1 MDIGDLFQIPFSA
14 KALYSKRTRSTMLHL
29 TVHLPEN
36 RLTGNE
42 PLLVAALTDAVV
54 DVYGEWARDLV
65 SVRLTGVPT
74 GRFAQGGRS
83 VDTNASVILG
93 VRAGV
98 FDRPD
103 AAQITAR
110 LGTGLTDAITRVVG
124 DDLRAGTM
132 VELVASPPERTFVG
146 GALTV

>member
-1 MDIGDLFQIPFSA
+1 MP
-14 KALYSKRTRSTMLHL
+14 HL

-36 RLTGNE
+36 RLAGHE
-42 PLLVAALTDAVV
+42 SMLVAALTDTVV
-54 DVYGEWARDLV
+54 DVYGEWARELV
-65 SVRLTGVPT
+65 SVRLAGVPA
-74 GRFAQGGRS
+74 GRFAQGGKA
-83 VDTNASVILG
+83 VDTNASVVLG

-103 AAQITAR
+103 AARITAR
-110 LGTGLTDAITRVVG
+110 LGAALTDAITRVVG

-146 GALTV
+146 GTLAV

>member
-1 MDIGDLFQIPFSA
+1 VP
-14 KALYSKRTRSTMLHL
+14 HL

-42 PLLVAALTDAVV
+42 PELITALTEAII

-65 SVRLTGVPT
+65 SIRLAGVSA
-74 GRFAQGGRS
+74 GRFAQGGKA
-83 VDTNASVILG
+83 VDTNASVTLG

-103 AAQITAR
+103 AAEITTR
-110 LGTGLTDAITRVVG
+110 LGTALTDAITQVLG
-124 DDLRAGTM
+124 EGLRAGTM

-146 GALTV
+146 GSLAV

>member
-1 MDIGDLFQIPFSA
+1 MP
-14 KALYSKRTRSTMLHL
+14 HL

-36 RLTGNE
+36 RLTGKE
-42 PLLVAALTDAVV
+42 PMLVTALTDAIV
-54 DVYGEWARDLV
+54 DVYGAWARDLV
-65 SVRLTGVPT
+65 SIRLAGVPA
-74 GRFAQGGRS
+74 GRFAQGGKA

-110 LGTGLTDAITRVVG
+110 LGTALTEAITRVVG
-124 DDLRAGTM
+124 DDLRTGTM
-132 VELVASPPERTFVG
+132 VELVASPPERTFLG
-146 GALTV
+146 GVLTV

>member
-1 MDIGDLFQIPFSA
+1 MP
-14 KALYSKRTRSTMLHL
+14 HL

-42 PLLVAALTDAVV
+42 PLLVAALTGAIV

-65 SVRLTGVPT
+65 SVRLTGVPA
-74 GRFAQGGRS
+74 GRFAQGGKA

-110 LGTGLTDAITRVVG
+110 LGTALTDAITRVVG

>member
-1 MDIGDLFQIPFSA
+1 MP
-14 KALYSKRTRSTMLHL
+14 HL

-36 RLTGNE
+36 RLVGKE
-42 PLLVAALTDAVV
+42 PLLITALTEAIV

-65 SVRLTGVPT
+65 SVRLAGVPA
-74 GRFAQGGRS
+74 GRFAQGGKA
-83 VDTNASVILG
+83 VDTNASVVLG

-103 AAQITAR
+103 AAEITAH
-110 LGTGLTDAITRVVG
+110 LGAALTDAITRVAG

-132 VELVASPPERTFVG
+132 VELVASRPDRTFVG
-146 GALTV
+146 GALAV

>member
-1 MDIGDLFQIPFSA
+1 MP
-14 KALYSKRTRSTMLHL
+14 HL

-36 RLTGNE
+36 RLAGNE
-42 PLLVAALTDAVV
+42 ARLVTALTDAIV

-65 SVRLTGVPT
+65 SIRLAGVPA
-74 GRFAQGGRS
+74 GRFEQGGKA
-83 VDTNASVILG
+83 VDTNASVVLG

-103 AAQITAR
+103 AAQIAAR
-110 LGTGLTDAITRVVG
+110 LGTALTDAVTRVAG

-146 GALTV
+146 GALAV

>member
-1 MDIGDLFQIPFSA
+1 VP
-14 KALYSKRTRSTMLHL
+14 HL

-42 PLLVAALTDAVV
+42 PELVTALTEAIV

-65 SVRLTGVPT
+65 SIRLAGVSA
-74 GRFAQGGRS
+74 GRFAQGGKA
-83 VDTNASVILG
+83 VDTNASVTLG

-103 AAQITAR
+103 AAEITRR
-110 LGTGLTDAITRVVG
+110 LGAALTDAITHVLG
-124 DDLRAGTM
+124 EGLRAGIM

-146 GALTV
+146 GVLAV

>member
-1 MDIGDLFQIPFSA
+1 MACMGSGDVDRRQPLRRHPAAAAARQVPS
-14 KALYSKRTRSTMLHL
+14 
-29 TVHLPEN
+29 N
-36 RLTGNE
+36 RLTGRE
-42 PLLVAALTDAVV
+42 PMLVAALTDAIV

-65 SVRLTGVPT
+65 SVRLAGVPA
-74 GRFAQGGRS
+74 GRFAQGGKA

-110 LGTGLTDAITRVVG
+110 LGTSLTDAITRV
-124 DDLRAGTM
+124 L
-132 VELVASPPERTFVG
+132 
-146 GALTV
+146 

>member
-1 MDIGDLFQIPFSA
+1 VP
-14 KALYSKRTRSTMLHL
+14 HL

-36 RLTGNE
+36 RLTGEE
-42 PLLVAALTDAVV
+42 PELVTALTEAIV

-65 SVRLTGVPT
+65 SIRLAGVPAD
-74 GRFAQGGRS
+74 RFAQGGKA

-93 VRAGV
+93 IRAGV

-103 AAQITAR
+103 AAQIVAR
-110 LGTGLTDAITRVVG
+110 LGTALTNAITGVLG
-124 DDLRAGTM
+124 EELRAGTM

-146 GALTV
+146 GALAV

>member
-1 MDIGDLFQIPFSA
+1 MP
-14 KALYSKRTRSTMLHL
+14 HL

-42 PLLVAALTDAVV
+42 PGLVTALTEAIV

-65 SVRLTGVPT
+65 TIRLAGVPA
-74 GRFAQGGRS
+74 GRFAQGGKA
-83 VDTNASVILG
+83 VDTNASVTLG

-103 AAQITAR
+103 AAEITTR
-110 LGTGLTDAITRVVG
+110 LGTALTDAITHVLG
-124 DDLRAGTM
+124 EELRAGTM

-146 GALTV
+146 GSLAV

>member
-1 MDIGDLFQIPFSA
+1 MP
-14 KALYSKRTRSTMLHL
+14 HL

-42 PLLVAALTDAVV
+42 PELITALTEAII

-65 SVRLTGVPT
+65 SIRLAGVSA
-74 GRFAQGGRS
+74 GRFAQGGKA
-83 VDTNASVILG
+83 VDTNASVTLG

-103 AAQITAR
+103 AAEITTR
-110 LGTGLTDAITRVVG
+110 LGTALTDAITQVLG
-124 DDLRAGTM
+124 EGLRAGTM

-146 GALTV
+146 GSLAV